1 MNTRDLEAFVA
12 VVETGSVVAAASR
25 LHLTQPGVTRRIQSL
40 EQLLGASLL
49 ERPAKPLRPTP
60 EGHHVYEIGRRLLRS
75 VDELKSAFKPDEEF
89 GGEFRLG
96 VSPFVADTA
105 LTRPLETLRAA
116 HPAMRIRVTSDWSAA
131 LVDMV
136 RGSRLD
142 AAVVYLPDNDDLPPD
157 LHADE
162 VARLDVVVVA
172 SRDAAHTG
180 RVPLNRLK
188 GMPWVLSKEGCAYR
202 NIIQRAHERA
212 GLPLDISVEATNMD
226 VQLSLVV
233 QGVGLGIVPLRSLS
247 SSKWHDKLQVLK
259 VPGLNT
265 KVSVWVAHRPPAGP
279 LTTPIQHLRE
289 ALRDAYARQ
298 RGTKLRTTRDST
310 GGKARSA

>member
-12 VVETGSVVAAASR
+12 VVETGSVVAASSR
-25 LHLTQPGVTRRIQSL
+25 LHLTQPGVTRRVQSL
-40 EQLLGASLL
+40 EQMLGVNLL
-49 ERPAKPLRPTP
+49 ERPAKPLKPTP

-75 VDELKSAFKPDEEF
+75 VDELKSAFKPSEAF

-105 LTRPLETLRAA
+105 LTRPLETLRTA
-116 HPAMRIRVTSDWSAA
+116 HPAMRIRVVSDWSAA

-136 RGSRLD
+136 RCSRLD
-142 AAVVYLPDNDDLPPD
+142 AAVVYLPNNDNMPPD

-172 SRDAAHTG
+172 RRDAGFTG
-180 RVPLNRLK
+180 RVRLNRLK
-188 GMPWVLSKEGCAYR
+188 GLPWVLSKEGCAYR
-202 NIIQRAHERA
+202 DIIQRAHERA

-226 VQLSLVV
+226 VQLSLVM
-233 QGVGLGIVPLRSLS
+233 QGIGLGIVPLRNLS
-247 SSKWHDKLQVLK
+247 SSKWHDKLQVLS
-259 VPGLNT
+259 VPELDT
-265 KVSVWVAHRPPAGP
+265 TVSIWVTHRPPAGP

-289 ALRDAYARQ
+289 ALRNDYDQ
-298 RGTKLRTTRDST
+298 QQDKLRTTRSR
-310 GGKARSA
+310 ARGNKRAA